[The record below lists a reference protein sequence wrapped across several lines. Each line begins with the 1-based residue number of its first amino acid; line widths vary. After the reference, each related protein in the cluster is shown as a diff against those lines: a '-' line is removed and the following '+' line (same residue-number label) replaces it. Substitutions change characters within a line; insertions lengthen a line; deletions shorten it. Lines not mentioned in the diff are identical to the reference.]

1 MTLGE
6 GGVKLAMGGLPTR
19 IALPDKSLGAELEDP
34 FAKTSDAKTANPLR
48 SKQPGPVH
56 TEYKQ

>member
-19 IALPDKSLGAELEDP
+19 EALPDKSPGAELEDP
-34 FAKTSDAKTANPLR
+34 FAKTSDAETTDPPR
-48 SKQPGPVH
+48 SKQPGPAH
-56 TEYKQ
+56 TEDKQ